1 MGHRPETLLGPRVR
15 GLQQRQA
22 WLASEWVSHPLPVG
36 LLPSSCCIPSNSSCA
51 LSPGHR
57 GPAHPHSHRSHGA
70 MSSLPGCQL
79 WRLPSASPKQV
90 SLAPCSPAGLMKTA
104 KQTCVGRI
112 VVPRS
117 VWKLFH
123 AFSSFSLPPSFIFP
137 SCLSYFLHN
146 FLFFLTQNNF
156 PNVVCP

>member
-1 MGHRPETLLGPRVR
+1 MDSTHSPRTPWDTGHETLLGPRVR
-15 GLQQRQA
+15 GLQQRQV

-36 LLPSSCCIPSNSSCA
+36 LLPSSHCIPNNSSCP

-57 GPAHPHSHRSHGA
+57 GPAYPHSHRSHRA

-104 KQTCVGRI
+104 KQNCVGRI
-112 VVPRS
+112 VPRS
-117 VWKLFH
+117 VWIL
-123 AFSSFSLPPSFIFP
+123 
-137 SCLSYFLHN
+137 SCFL
-146 FLFFLTQNNF
+146 LFFPPLLPCFFLPALVIFYITF
-156 PNVVCP
+156 SFFYTE